1 MNQNEELEAK
11 ELEEQISEN
20 VTKILEVK

>member
-1 MNQNEELEAK
+1 VKAQNTEAK

-20 VTKILEVK
+20 VAKILEVK